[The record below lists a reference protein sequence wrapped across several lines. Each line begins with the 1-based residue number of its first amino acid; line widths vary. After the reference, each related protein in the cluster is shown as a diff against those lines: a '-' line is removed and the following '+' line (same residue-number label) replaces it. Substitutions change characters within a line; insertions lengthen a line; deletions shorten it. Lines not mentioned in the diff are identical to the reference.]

1 MSPVMRPTPPLS
13 VRYWAHK
20 TKEVSRVKVLKTVS
34 LILNVLSIG
43 LSLFTIGYILVNRTR
58 SVEE

>member
-1 MSPVMRPTPPLS
+1 MQLHPILSGTLPVMLMR
-13 VRYWAHK
+13 V
-20 TKEVSRVKVLKTVS
+20 KEVSRVKVLKTVS
-34 LILNVLSIG
+34 LILNVVSIG

>member
-1 MSPVMRPTPPLS
+1 MSPVMRPNPPLS
-13 VRYWAHK
+13 VRYWSHK

-34 LILNVLSIG
+34 LILNVVSIG
-43 LSLFTIGYILVNRTR
+43 LCLFTIGYILVNRTR

>member
-1 MSPVMRPTPPLS
+1 MR
-13 VRYWAHK
+13 V
-20 TKEVSRVKVLKTVS
+20 KEVSRVKVLKTVS